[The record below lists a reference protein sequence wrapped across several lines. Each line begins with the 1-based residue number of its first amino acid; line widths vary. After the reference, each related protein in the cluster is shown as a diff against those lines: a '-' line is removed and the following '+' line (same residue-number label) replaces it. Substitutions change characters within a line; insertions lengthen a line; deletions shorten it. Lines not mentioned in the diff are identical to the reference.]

1 MHQNLS
7 SGSVSGTMMSDLN
20 KQTNQ
25 MSLGDSEP
33 HTSHPAFHISER
45 RRKMLMELLHS
56 ERFCQLRR
64 QNPELNRKIIDML
77 QRKKNM
83 LLTRSSQT
91 NEVQQLNSEQ
101 SHKQANNTFQT
112 SFLPGNQTDWLSLKL
127 DSTEEAHTNTFP
139 KNNVPDGKPEAFA
152 DSFEFGQSHSFQ
164 IDVDQT
170 IGDMDFDGNIDDLFG
185 ANSLLLSCED
195 ELSILSHEFS

>member
-1 MHQNLS
+1 
-7 SGSVSGTMMSDLN
+7 MSDLN

-33 HTSHPAFHISER
+33 HTSRPTFLISER

-64 QNPELNRKIIDML
+64 QNPELNKKIIDML

-91 NEVQQLNSEQ
+91 NEIQHLSSEQ
-101 SHKQANNTFQT
+101 SCKHATTTFQT
-112 SFLPGNQTDWLSLKL
+112 SFLPGNQADWLSLKL
-127 DSTEEAHTNTFP
+127 DSTEETHSNTFP
-139 KNNVPDGKPEAFA
+139 KSSVPDGKPEAFA
-152 DSFEFGQSHSFQ
+152 DSFEFGQSHSFP
-164 IDVDQT
+164 IDRT